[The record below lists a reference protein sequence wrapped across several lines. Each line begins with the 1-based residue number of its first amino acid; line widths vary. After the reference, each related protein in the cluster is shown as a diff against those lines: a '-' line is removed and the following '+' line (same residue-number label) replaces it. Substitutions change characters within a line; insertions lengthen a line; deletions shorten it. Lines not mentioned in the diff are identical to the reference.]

1 MNLESYKT
9 TEHLIEDYKEV
20 QSFIGKSAR
29 HYTRLLTLDLL
40 SFQLSRKSNLECLD
54 RPRVQFLYFHHIFN
68 DEIVKFE
75 QVIKSLLE
83 VYTIISYSEA
93 VARLDSGVID
103 KPYLCLSSDDGFR
116 NNLNALEVL
125 RNYGL
130 SCCFFINPDS
140 IGLTDIFHVSK
151 FCKERL
157 FMPPVSFL
165 NWDDIEYLQ
174 SLGHEIGSHT
184 MGHINVA
191 EVDIRDFEE
200 NLYMSVE
207 TLKKYV
213 GDLNHFAFPYGELK
227 HFSRPAYYSVFQAG
241 FKSCASAVRGCHIN
255 TNFELNNEEI
265 LIRRDLVIFDWKLEH
280 ILYFLMRNSKF
291 EKFQYNLFKYL

>member
-1 MNLESYKT
+1 MGIDSNKT
-9 TEHLIEDYKEV
+9 SEILIEDYKKVEK
-20 QSFIGKSAR
+20 FIGKTTR
-29 HYTRLLTLDLL
+29 HYARILTLDLL
-40 SFQLSRKSNLECLD
+40 SFQLYRKSNLEYLK
-54 RPRVQFLYFHHIFN
+54 RPRVQFLYFHHVFN

-93 VARLDSGVID
+93 VAKLHSGLID
-103 KPYLCLSSDDGFR
+103 KPYLCLSTDDGFR

-125 RNYGL
+125 KNYGV

-140 IGLTDIFHVSK
+140 IGLTDIVHISK

-191 EVDIRDFEE
+191 EVNIRDFEE
-200 NLYMSVE
+200 NLFTSAE

-213 GDLNHFAFPYGELK
+213 GDLEHFAFPYGELK
-227 HFSRPAYYSVFQAG
+227 HFSRPAYDLVFRAG
-241 FKSCASAVRGCHIN
+241 FTSCASAVRGCHIN
-255 TNFELNNEEI
+255 PNVKLNYDEV

-291 EKFQYNLFKYL
+291 EKFQYDLMNDL